1 MPSRL
6 SLLAITALAAVTPL
20 PAAAVPFAGLVIG
33 GDQIVGFDSAS
44 PGTITSTLTVTG
56 LRGNERLNAIDT
68 RPATGVLYGTG
79 SQTVGIPNSLYT
91 IDTTT
96 GAATFVATISNPISV
111 GDIAFNPV
119 TDMIRI
125 VNSDDQSVR
134 VDPVTGAAVA
144 EGSLTYAPS
153 DVNAGANPF
162 VGAVA
167 YTNQDQDPAT
177 DTFLFGLDFVARS
190 LVLINPTTRGT
201 LSTVGPLG
209 IQPASFAGFD
219 IVAPTTAFAATGIL
233 PGVTGF
239 YSVDLGTG
247 AATLVG
253 TNVTQLVDIAAAQIG
268 TPVPEPASMTLMGLG
283 LASLLA
289 VRRRRAS

>member
-1 MPSRL
+1 MPSR
-6 SLLAITALAAVTPL
+6 SFRLALTALVAAMPL
-20 PAAAVPFAGLVIG
+20 SAAAVPFAGLVSG
-33 GDQIVGFDSAS
+33 GNQIVGFDSAA
-44 PGTITSTLTVTG
+44 PGTITSILTVTG

-79 SQTVGIPNSLYT
+79 SQTVGVPNSLYT

-119 TDMIRI
+119 PDMIRA
-125 VNSDDQSVR
+125 VNSDDQNVR
-134 VDPVTGAAVA
+134 VNPVTGAAVVD
-144 EGSLTYAPS
+144 GPLSYAAG

-177 DTFLFGLDFVARS
+177 GTQLYGLDLVARS
-190 LVLINPTTRGT
+190 LVLIDPPNSGT
-201 LSTVGPLG
+201 LSTVGSLG
-209 IQPASFAGFD
+209 IQPASSAGFD
-219 IVAPTTAFAATGIL
+219 IVGPTTAFASTIIL

-247 AATLVG
+247 AASLIG

-283 LASLLA
+283 LAGLLA
-289 VRRRRAS
+289 ARCRRAG